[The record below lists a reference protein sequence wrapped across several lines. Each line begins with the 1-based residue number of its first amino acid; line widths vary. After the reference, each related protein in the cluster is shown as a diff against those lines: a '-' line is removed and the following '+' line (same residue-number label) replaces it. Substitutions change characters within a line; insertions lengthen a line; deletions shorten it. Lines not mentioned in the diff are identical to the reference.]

1 MLRDFYTLK
10 KESGM
15 KKERKIEAPK
25 GMMSRIKHQGWLV
38 LFAVPGIGHAASI
51 ETVLN
56 NGVKLL
62 QGPIA
67 KGVGLMAII
76 GSGYLCLARN
86 KLPKEQF
93 VMILVGLGII
103 FGGTSLYS
111 TLVG

>member
-1 MLRDFYTLK
+1 MIVSKKRAKKKATLK
-10 KESGM
+10 KSFNYMRQYG
-15 KKERKIEAPK
+15 
-25 GMMSRIKHQGWLV
+25 V
-38 LFAVPGIGHAASI
+38 LALLTLPGVSHAASI

-62 QGPIA
+62 QGPMA

-103 FGGTSLYS
+103 FGGSSLYAS
-111 TLVG
+111 LIG

>member
-1 MLRDFYTLK
+1 
-10 KESGM
+10 M
-15 KKERKIEAPK
+15 KKERKVESRK
-25 GMMSRIKHQGWLV
+25 GVVSRIKNHGWLALLV
-38 LFAVPGIGHAASI
+38 APGAAHAASI

>member
-1 MLRDFYTLK
+1 MMVSKEMTK
-10 KESGM
+10 KAE
-15 KKERKIEAPK
+15 KRKGLINHVKYQRWLALLAAP
-25 GMMSRIKHQGWLV
+25 GV
-38 LFAVPGIGHAASI
+38 THAASI

>member
-1 MLRDFYTLK
+1 MVSKEMTK
-10 KESGM
+10 KTGA
-15 KKERKIEAPK
+15 RKGLIN
-25 GMMSRIKHQGWLV
+25 RIKHQGWL
-38 LFAVPGIGHAASI
+38 LFLTAPGVTHAASI

-111 TLVG
+111 ALVG

>member
-1 MLRDFYTLK
+1 MMVSKEIAKKYEGLK
-10 KESGM
+10 GPLIRM
-15 KKERKIEAPK
+15 K
-25 GMMSRIKHQGWLV
+25 QYGWAL
-38 LFAVPGIGHAASI
+38 LIVPGMGHAASI

-67 KGVGLMAII
+67 KGVGLIAII

-111 TLVG
+111 ALVG